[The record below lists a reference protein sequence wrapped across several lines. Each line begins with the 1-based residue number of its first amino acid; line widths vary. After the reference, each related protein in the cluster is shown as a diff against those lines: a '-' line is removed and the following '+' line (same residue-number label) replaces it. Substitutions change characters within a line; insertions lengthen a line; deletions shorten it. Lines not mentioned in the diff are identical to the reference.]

1 MADGT
6 MRRDGDGLSAGVAL
20 REDVLERGGASDMI
34 ADLAFPKKDN
44 IFVKKSRDLILCA
57 DVKWMCP
64 LQIIDID
71 HPTIL
76 CFNPLSG

>member
-1 MADGT
+1 

-44 IFVKKSRDLILCA
+44 LFVKKSQVRFF
-57 DVKWMCP
+57 VRCP